1 MIIVTTEN
9 VPGKKTVAHC
19 GFCTGSTVRAKHIG
33 KDILAGFKTIVGG
46 EIKVYTEVLTE
57 ARKIAISR
65 MVEEAEALGANAITA
80 LRMTTSNVMDG
91 ASEIMAYGTAVK
103 VED

>member
-1 MIIVTTEN
+1 MIVVTSEN
-9 VPGKKTVAHC
+9 IPGKKVVEYC

-57 ARKIAISR
+57 ARKIAYGR
-65 MVEEAEALGANAITA
+65 MIEEATALGANAIIA
-80 LRMTTSNVMDG
+80 VRMTTSNVMDG

-103 VED
+103 IEE